1 RGIPLGR
8 CASSSVLRGRL
19 AFEKARSTAQGI
31 AGGIVSASLHNQ
43 ASGLSAISQ
52 NLLGLVNAHKPQVQ
66 GFPAIPPTSQSGD
79 VIGMQQSRGY
89 TGPTPAAGYQIPP
102 QVAMRTGNLGEQY
115 RARTLARMQFLREN
129 GLDPSQLQPEQLRN
143 IQYLPDSEIQRA
155 VSEHNIGA

>member
-1 RGIPLGR
+1 MAIPLGSY
-8 CASSSVLRGRL
+8 SSNGLLRNRT
-19 AFEKARSTAQGI
+19 AFEKARGVAQGI

-66 GFPAIPPTSQSGD
+66 GFPDIPPTSQSGD

-115 RARTLARMQFLREN
+115 RVRALARMQFLREN
-129 GLDPSQLQPEQLRN
+129 GLDPDQLQPEQL
-143 IQYLPDSEIQRA
+143 
-155 VSEHNIGA
+155 